1 MITPQHK
8 KEKAHQKKTKK
19 EKSEKSACEL
29 KPLPRKFVTTY
40 RTTADVMSSSS
51 CLFVFCFGGVS
62 ASKER
67 RSSPGVRT
75 CGSATPASRKND
87 LFRKSPLW
95 FLSCCA
101 SREILLLVE
110 RPVNRASSKIKTRKK
125 KKLVLT
131 AQRESNQQFQRVLLP
146 PTSGRPPLLVPS
158 RW

>member
-1 MITPQHK
+1 MITRT
-8 KEKAHQKKTKK
+8 QKKKHNQKDEERKK
-19 EKSEKSACEL
+19 AKNPHVSDNLFRARL
-29 KPLPRKFVTTY
+29 VRLTVPPQ
-40 RTTADVMSSSS
+40 MSSSS
-51 CLFVFCFGGVS
+51 CLFVFFFGGVS

-131 AQRESNQQFQRVLLP
+131 AQRESNQRFQRALLP

>member
-1 MITPQHK
+1 VITPQHK

-40 RTTADVMSSSS
+40 RTTADVQQF
-51 CLFVFCFGGVS
+51 LFVWFFFLWRKCKFN
-62 ASKER
+62 KKR

-131 AQRESNQQFQRVLLP
+131 AQRESNQRFQRALLP